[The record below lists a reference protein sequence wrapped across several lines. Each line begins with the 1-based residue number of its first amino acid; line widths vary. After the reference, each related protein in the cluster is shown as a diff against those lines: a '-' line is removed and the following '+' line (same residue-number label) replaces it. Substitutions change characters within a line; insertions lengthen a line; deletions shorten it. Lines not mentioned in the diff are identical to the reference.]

1 MSVNRRTDAELCL
14 MRLCDESLCGDT
26 AALNARLAR
35 LEEGEAPAPRPKEPV
50 RQSAPPQKAR
60 QSRPAPPPPPAYD
73 DPPPWDDR
81 PPLPEEAPP
90 ERSEMAPPEPPEPE
104 PPVRPAPQRPKPQ
117 AKTPAAAPAP
127 VDRGIWGELSEQVKN
142 RLGPRFW
149 YLLDDVSGTLEGD
162 TLILRCGDDFTL
174 ENLNSREVSQTIQA
188 ASGEYLGR
196 PVNVRILL
204 SGMDAPVEERDKME
218 ELIRAGSKYDCFVV
232 K

>member
-1 MSVNRRTDAELCL
+1 M
-14 MRLCDESLCGDT
+14 
-26 AALNARLAR
+26 
-35 LEEGEAPAPRPKEPV
+35 
-50 RQSAPPQKAR
+50 
-60 QSRPAPPPPPAYD
+60 
-73 DPPPWDDR
+73 
-81 PPLPEEAPP
+81 
-90 ERSEMAPPEPPEPE
+90 
-104 PPVRPAPQRPKPQ
+104 
-117 AKTPAAAPAP
+117 
-127 VDRGIWGELSEQVKN
+127 DRGIWGELSEQVKN